1 MKSHY
6 TDRWPELKSFIDEVD
21 ERISRVSLPADQVI
35 LDDLDVQR
43 TLKISKRK
51 LAQLRAERKI
61 KYYFSDDETPIPKN
75 GSKTAMEDQLKGKR
89 RGKIYYLYC
98 DIIAYV
104 KRNPVTTIF
113 ENLKLARYGM

>member
-6 TDRWPELKSFIDEVD
+6 TDRWPELKSFIDEVE

-61 KYYFSDDETPIPKN
+61 KYYNSEDAPVMQTAS
-75 GSKTAMEDQLKGKR
+75 SKTVIEAQLKGKR
-89 RGKIYYLYC
+89 KGKIYYLYC